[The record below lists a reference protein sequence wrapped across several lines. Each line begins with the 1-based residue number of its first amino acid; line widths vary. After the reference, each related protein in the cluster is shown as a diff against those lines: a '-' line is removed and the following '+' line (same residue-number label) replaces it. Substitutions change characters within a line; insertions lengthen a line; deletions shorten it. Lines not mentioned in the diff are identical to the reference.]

1 MGTQTKIVVVKG
13 KEIIYTAIFLVLG
26 ICLIIL
32 LVNMFGSDNSLKTET
47 TGKYIPGVYSSTITL
62 GENTLN
68 VSVAV
73 DKDTIS
79 GVTIENLNETVTTMY
94 PLLEPALN
102 EINNQIS
109 VVDNVDEIS
118 YSKEN
123 QYTYIILNQAIK
135 KNQAIKNA
143 LEQAKANP

>member
-1 MGTQTKIVVVKG
+1 MGAQTKIVVIKA
-13 KEIIYTAIFLVLG
+13 KEIIYTGIFLVLG
-26 ICLIIL
+26 ILFIIL
-32 LVNMFGSDNSLKTET
+32 LINMFGKGKESDT
-47 TGKYIPGVYSSTITL
+47 TTTSKYVPGVYSSTITL

-68 VSVAV
+68 VAV
-73 DKDTIS
+73 TVDESTVS
-79 GVTIENLNETVTTMY
+79 GVSIENLDETVTTMY

-109 VVDNVDEIS
+109 VVDSVDNIT

-135 KNQAIKNA
+135 NA
-143 LEQAKANP
+143 LEQATVNN

>member
-1 MGTQTKIVVVKG
+1 MGAQTKIVVIKG
-13 KEIIYTAIFLVLG
+13 KEIIYTGIFLILG
-26 ICLIIL
+26 ILLIVL
-32 LVNMFGSDNSLKTET
+32 LINMFGKGTGKTTET
-47 TGKYIPGVYSSTITL
+47 ASKYVPGVYSSTITL

-109 VVDNVDEIS
+109 VVDSVDEIS

-135 KNQAIKNA
+135 NA
-143 LEQAKANP
+143 LEQAKQPVSQE

>member
-1 MGTQTKIVVVKG
+1 MGTQTKIVVIKA
-13 KEIIYTAIFLVLG
+13 KEIIYTGIFLLLG
-26 ICLIIL
+26 ILLIIL
-32 LVNMFGSDNSLKTET
+32 LINMFGKGKESKTET
-47 TGKYIPGVYSSTITL
+47 TSKYVPGVYSSTITL

-68 VSVAV
+68 VAVAV
-73 DKDTIS
+73 DEDTVS
-79 GVTIENLNETVTTMY
+79 GVSIENLDETVTTMY

-109 VVDNVDEIS
+109 VVDSVDDIT

-135 KNQAIKNA
+135 NA
-143 LEQAKANP
+143 LEQASTNK

>member
-1 MGTQTKIVVVKG
+1 MGTQTKIVVIKA
-13 KEIIYTAIFLVLG
+13 KEIIYTGIFLVLG
-26 ICLIIL
+26 ILLIVL
-32 LVNMFGSDNSLKTET
+32 LINMFGKGKEKKAET
-47 TGKYIPGVYSSTITL
+47 TSKYIPGVYSSTITL

-68 VSVAV
+68 VAVAV
-73 DKDTIS
+73 DEDTVS
-79 GVTIENLNETVTTMY
+79 GVNIENLDETVTTMY

-109 VVDNVDEIS
+109 VVDSVDDIT

-135 KNQAIKNA
+135 NA
-143 LEQAKANP
+143 LEQAQAKE

>member
-1 MGTQTKIVVVKG
+1 MGTQTKIVVIKA
-13 KEIIYTAIFLVLG
+13 KEILYTGIFIILG
-26 ICLIIL
+26 ILLIVL
-32 LVNMFGSDNSLKTET
+32 LINMFGKGKTNKTET
-47 TGKYIPGVYSSTITL
+47 TNKYIPGVYSSTITL

-68 VSVAV
+68 VAV
-73 DKDTIS
+73 TVDEDTVS
-79 GVTIENLNETVTTMY
+79 GVNIENLDETVTTMY

-109 VVDNVDEIS
+109 VVDSVDDIT

-135 KNQAIKNA
+135 NA
-143 LEQAKANP
+143 LGKASQNE

>member
-1 MGTQTKIVVVKG
+1 MGAQTKIVVIKA
-13 KEIIYTAIFLVLG
+13 KEIIYTGIFLVLG
-26 ICLIIL
+26 ILFIIL
-32 LVNMFGSDNSLKTET
+32 LINMFGKGKENGT
-47 TGKYIPGVYSSTITL
+47 TTTSKYVPGVYSSTITL

-68 VSVAV
+68 VAV
-73 DKDTIS
+73 TVDENTVS
-79 GVTIENLNETVTTMY
+79 GVSIENLDETVTTMY

-109 VVDNVDEIS
+109 VVDSVDNIT

-135 KNQAIKNA
+135 NA
-143 LEQAKANP
+143 LEQAAVNN

>member
-1 MGTQTKIVVVKG
+1 MGTQTKIVVIKA
-13 KEIIYTAIFLVLG
+13 KEIIYTGIFLVLG
-26 ICLIIL
+26 IILIVIL
-32 LVNMFGSDNSLKTET
+32 ISMFGKGKETKTET
-47 TGKYIPGVYSSTITL
+47 ANKYIPGVYSSTITL

-68 VSVAV
+68 VAV
-73 DKDTIS
+73 TVDESTVS
-79 GVTIENLNETVTTMY
+79 GVSIENLNETVTTMY

-109 VVDNVDEIS
+109 VVDSVDDIT

-135 KNQAIKNA
+135 NA
-143 LEQAKANP
+143 LEQALAKK

>member
-1 MGTQTKIVVVKG
+1 MSTQTKIVVIKG
-13 KEIIYTAIFLVLG
+13 KELIYTGIFLTLG
-26 ICLIIL
+26 ILLIIL
-32 LVNMFGSDNSLKTET
+32 LINMFGKESDKSITT
-47 TGKYIPGVYSSTITL
+47 TGKYNPGVYSSTITL

-68 VSVAV
+68 VSVTV

-79 GVTIENLNETVTTMY
+79 GVKIENLNETVTTMY

-109 VVDNVDEIS
+109 VVDDVDEIS

-135 KNQAIKNA
+135 NA
-143 LEQAKANP
+143 LEQAKSTP

>member
-13 KEIIYTAIFLVLG
+13 KELIYTALFLILLIF
-26 ICLIIL
+26 LIIL
-32 LVNMFGSDNSLKTET
+32 MVNMFGSNKKTDT
-47 TGKYIPGVYSSTITL
+47 KTAGKYVPGVYSSTITL

-135 KNQAIKNA
+135 NA
-143 LEQAKANP
+143 LEKAVRQN

>member
-1 MGTQTKIVVVKG
+1 MGTQTRIVVVKG
-13 KEIIYTAIFLVLG
+13 KEIIYTGIFLLMG
-26 ICLIIL
+26 ILLVIV
-32 LVNMFGSDNSLKTET
+32 LVNMFGNKKET
-47 TGKYIPGVYSSTITL
+47 AKETLGKYNPGVYSSTITL

-73 DKDTIS
+73 DKDTIT

-94 PLLEPALN
+94 PLLKPALN
-102 EINNQIS
+102 EINNQIAL
-109 VVDNVDEIS
+109 VDNVDEIT

-135 KNQAIKNA
+135 NA
-143 LEQAKANP
+143 LKQAVVEQ

>member
-13 KEIIYTAIFLVLG
+13 KELIYTALFLILLIF
-26 ICLIIL
+26 LIIL
-32 LVNMFGSDNSLKTET
+32 MVNMFGSNKKTDT
-47 TGKYIPGVYSSTITL
+47 KTAGKYVPGVYSSTITL

-135 KNQAIKNA
+135 NA
-143 LEQAKANP
+143 LEKAVSQN

>member
-1 MGTQTKIVVVKG
+1 MSTQTKIVVIKA
-13 KEIIYTAIFLVLG
+13 KEIIYTGIFLILG
-26 ICLIIL
+26 ILLIVL
-32 LVNMFGSDNSLKTET
+32 LFSMFGKGKSKHNDTQT
-47 TGKYIPGVYSSTITL
+47 TSKYVPGVYSSTISL

-68 VSVAV
+68 VAV
-73 DKDTIS
+73 TVDSDTVS
-79 GVTIENLNETVTTMY
+79 GVRIENLDETVTTMY

-109 VVDNVDEIS
+109 VVDSVDDIT

-135 KNQAIKNA
+135 NA
-143 LEQAKANP
+143 LTQASTSESHQ

>member
-1 MGTQTKIVVVKG
+1 MSTQTKIVVIKA
-13 KEIIYTAIFLVLG
+13 KEIIYTGIFLVLG
-26 ICLIIL
+26 IVL
-32 LVNMFGSDNSLKTET
+32 LFGMFGKGKRKNNDTQT
-47 TGKYIPGVYSSTITL
+47 TSKYVPGVYSSTISL

-68 VSVAV
+68 VAV
-73 DKDTIS
+73 TVDSDTVS
-79 GVTIENLNETVTTMY
+79 GVRIENLDETVTTMY

-109 VVDNVDEIS
+109 VVDNVDDIT

-135 KNQAIKNA
+135 NA
-143 LEQAKANP
+143 LTQASASE

>member
-1 MGTQTKIVVVKG
+1 MGSQTKIVVVKA
-13 KEIIYTAIFLVLG
+13 KELIYTGIFLVLG
-26 ICLIIL
+26 ILFVIL
-32 LVNMFGSDNSLKTET
+32 LITMFGK
-47 TGKYIPGVYSSTITL
+47 GKNKDSASAQKYVPGVYSSTITL

-73 DKDTIS
+73 DEDTVS
-79 GVTIENLNETVTTMY
+79 GVSIENLNETVTTMY

-102 EINNQIS
+102 EINSQIS
-109 VVDNVDEIS
+109 VVDNVDDIT

-135 KNQAIKNA
+135 NA
-143 LEQAKANP
+143 LEQASTPQ

>member
-1 MGTQTKIVVVKG
+1 MGSQTKIVVVKA
-13 KEIIYTAIFLVLG
+13 KELIYTGIFLILG
-26 ICLIIL
+26 IIFIIL
-32 LVNMFGSDNSLKTET
+32 LIAMFEKNKGNDTASTQ
-47 TGKYIPGVYSSTITL
+47 KYIPGVYSSAITL

-68 VSVAV
+68 VSVTV
-73 DKDTIS
+73 DADTVS
-79 GVTIENLNETVTTMY
+79 GVSIENLNQSVTTMY

-109 VVDNVDEIS
+109 VVDNVDDIT

-135 KNQAIKNA
+135 NA
-143 LEQAKANP
+143 LEQASISQN

>member
-1 MGTQTKIVVVKG
+1 MGSQTKIVVVKA
-13 KEIIYTAIFLVLG
+13 KELIYTGIFLVLS
-26 ICLIIL
+26 ILFVIL
-32 LVNMFGSDNSLKTET
+32 LITMFGK
-47 TGKYIPGVYSSTITL
+47 GKNKDMSSTQKYVPGVYSSTITL

-73 DKDTIS
+73 DKSTIS
-79 GVTIENLNETVTTMY
+79 GVSIENLNETVTTMY

-102 EINNQIS
+102 EINSQIS
-109 VVDNVDEIS
+109 VVDNVDDIT

-135 KNQAIKNA
+135 NA
-143 LEQAKANP
+143 LEQASATN

>member
-1 MGTQTKIVVVKG
+1 MGTQTKIVVIKA
-13 KEIIYTAIFLVLG
+13 KEIIYTGIFLILG
-26 ICLIIL
+26 IILIVI
-32 LVNMFGSDNSLKTET
+32 LVNMFGKGNKAETEAAS
-47 TGKYIPGVYSSTITL
+47 KYIPGVYSSTITL

-68 VSVAV
+68 VAV
-73 DKDTIS
+73 TVDESTVS
-79 GVTIENLNETVTTMY
+79 GVRIENLNETVTTMY

-109 VVDNVDEIS
+109 VVDSVDDIT

-135 KNQAIKNA
+135 NA
-143 LEQAKANP
+143 LEQATVSE

>member
-1 MGTQTKIVVVKG
+1 MGTQTKIVVIKG
-13 KEIIYTAIFLVLG
+13 KEIIYTGIFLVLG
-26 ICLIIL
+26 ILLIIL
-32 LVNMFGSDNSLKTET
+32 LINMFGKD
-47 TGKYIPGVYSSTITL
+47 TGKETKAAGKYVPGVYSSTITL

-73 DKDTIS
+73 DQDTIS

-94 PLLEPALN
+94 PLLKPALN

-109 VVDNVDEIS
+109 VVDSVDEIS

-123 QYTYIILNQAIK
+123 QYTYILL
-135 KNQAIKNA
+135 NQAIKNA
-143 LEQAKANP
+143 LEQAKQTP